1 MSAAPLRPV
10 MPAGRV
16 EMAPRDRRPPGPT
29 GAPQGAGR
37 RLFVRVAKRLLP
49 AAAILL
55 LALVALWPQLDGSDE
70 ARRLTFRRGAEPPAD
85 TLRVRDARFQGV
97 DEQGRPYTVTAEGAA
112 QATGADTVDLVRPQA
127 DMTLADGAWVL
138 LSAQGGV
145 YARESQVLDLQ
156 GAVTLNHDAGY
167 QVVTESAR
175 VKLREHSAE
184 GQSAVAAQGPF
195 GTLEGS
201 GFELTDSGQVIVVTG
216 PARLVLQ
223 ETRE

>member
-1 MSAAPLRPV
+1 MTAAPLRPAIAA
-10 MPAGRV
+10 PRV
-16 EMAPRDRRPPGPT
+16 PMAPPGRRPPP
-29 GAPQGAGR
+29 GAASPQGAGR

-97 DEQGRPYTVTAEGAA
+97 DEQGRPYTVTAAEAA
-112 QATGADTVDLVRPQA
+112 QATGADLVDLVRPQA
-127 DMTLADGAWVL
+127 DMTLSDGAWVL
-138 LSAQGGV
+138 LAAREGA
-145 YARESQVLDLQ
+145 YARDVQVLDLR

-167 QVVTESAR
+167 QVVTEAAR
-175 VKLREHSAE
+175 VKLRDHSAE
-184 GQSAVAAQGPF
+184 GESPVAAQGPF
-195 GTLEGS
+195 GTLEGT
-201 GFELTDSGQVIVVTG
+201 GFVLTESGQVIVVTG